1 MEIHDSDISNLNVFI
16 QNNNNQQPNYWTP
29 DVIVLGPGGAKGFLE
44 LGLLLAFEKENYYS
58 NTRIW
63 LGCSVGSAIALLV
76 VCGYTITEIVND
88 CMSVNIIND
97 ITDVNL
103 DYISEKPGLLNIK
116 SVKKLIKLR
125 VRQKFGMIPTLKQ
138 LYMITGLFLELVTF
152 NVDKQR
158 PEYLSKDTEPNL
170 SCVKATLMSM
180 SIPGLICPQIYKGHT
195 YVDGA
200 LGDPYPIL
208 EYDDNINRIL
218 GVYIDSEHSTHSS
231 DKNPI
236 RFLYRCAQA
245 SMKRLR
251 DRSLEAASNNC
262 KHIPLKTPIL
272 DTTGLSL
279 NNNMKK
285 SMIEHGYK
293 TGIIFINRLKYPEKY
308 RLVLEE
314 DEELPAANE
323 VDETRR
329 SNILDNETLEMLNML
344 SDDRY
349 VDSHPLVFND
359 GSNEDLFI
367 SDLPNS
373 NSETLFIPIT
383 PDIRRNIQRMYQER
397 STQRH

>member
-1 MEIHDSDISNLNVFI
+1 MDIGNSNISNLHI
-16 QNNNNQQPNYWTP
+16 LEQNDNEQQLKYWTP

-44 LGLLLAFEKENYYS
+44 LGLLLALEQENYYS

-63 LGCSVGSAIALLV
+63 MGCSVGSAIALLI
-76 VCGYTITEIVND
+76 VCGYSVTEIINDCIKVNIVND
-88 CMSVNIIND
+88 V
-97 ITDVNL
+97 TDVNL
-103 DYISEKPGLLNIK
+103 ENIREKPGLLNIK
-116 SVKKLIKLR
+116 SVENLIKLR
-125 VRQKFGMIPTLKQ
+125 VTQKFGMIPTLKQ
-138 LYMITGLFLELVTF
+138 LYMITGMFLELVTF

-180 SIPGLICPQIYKGHT
+180 SIPGLICPQIYKGYT

-208 EYDDNINRIL
+208 EYDDGEKKVL

-231 DKNPI
+231 DKNPL

-251 DRSLEAASNNC
+251 DRSLELASNNC

-279 NNNMKK
+279 DGNMKK

-293 TGIIFINRLKYPEKY
+293 SGVIFLNRIKYPEKY

-314 DEELPAANE
+314 NEEIPIVNE
-323 VDETRR
+323 IEGTLRSTVLDTETVE
-329 SNILDNETLEMLNML
+329 ILNMI
-344 SDDRY
+344 SDEHY
-349 VDSHPLVFND
+349 IDSHPLVFND
-359 GSNEDLFI
+359 GSNEDLFVTDI
-367 SDLPNS
+367 TES
-373 NSETLFIPIT
+373 NDETLFIPIT
-383 PDIRRNIQRMYQER
+383 PDIRRNIERMYQER
-397 STQRH
+397 SEQRQ